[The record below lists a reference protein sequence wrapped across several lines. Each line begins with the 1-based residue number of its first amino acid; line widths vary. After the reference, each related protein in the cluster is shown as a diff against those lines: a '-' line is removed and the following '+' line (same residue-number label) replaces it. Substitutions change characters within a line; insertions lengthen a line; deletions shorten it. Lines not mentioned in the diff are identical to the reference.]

1 MCPPS
6 PRNFNAI
13 IRDYNN
19 IEVNAGVDASGFILN
34 SLHRPKPDLEHLS
47 IGVQEVIVVDEL
59 DCASTTY
66 PLTKYK
72 RTEFTLVEQ
81 NDFDTNPSLY
91 VSGSVG
97 LIKQIKEF
105 IVGSGAGAFAK
116 LTTFEYGFNEEPC
129 QPSAIEES
137 SGVV

>member
-59 DCASTTY
+59 DCATTSY

-81 NDFDTNPSLY
+81 SDIDNNPTLY
-91 VSGSVG
+91 VADSLG

-105 IVGSGAGAFAK
+105 IVGSGSGSFAK
-116 LTTFEYGFNEEPC
+116 LTNFEYGFANNPC